1 MMHDLFQNRYRIP
14 SARATWHNYNGGIYF
29 VTICTRGQEQYFG
42 EISNSEM
49 HLSEIGHYA
58 NEQIRNVQTHYP
70 YAQIPLWVVMPN
82 HLHAIVVIDSNNVP
96 YERRGV
102 ETWRAASHMIAETQN
117 VTSNMISET
126 QNAASIM
133 ISETQHDESNMN
145 IETWRAASL
154 QGRHIANMQGWLSV
168 VVGGIKS
175 AVTKFANQN
184 KILFSWQSRFHDH
197 IIRKTDELNRIADYI
212 ENNVLRWEQDKFYR

>member
-82 HLHAIVVIDSNNVP
+82 HLHAIVVIDGNNVP

-102 ETWRAASHMIAETQN
+102 GASYCQYAGM
-117 VTSNMISET
+117 
-126 QNAASIM
+126 
-133 ISETQHDESNMN
+133 
-145 IETWRAASL
+145 
-154 QGRHIANMQGWLSV
+154 
-168 VVGGIKS
+168 VVGGCGG
-175 AVTKFANQN
+175 N
-184 KILFSWQSRFHDH
+184 KIRRHQIRQPEQNPIFLAISFSRPYHSQ
-197 IIRKTDELNRIADYI
+197 NR
-212 ENNVLRWEQDKFYR
+212 

>member
-42 EISNSEM
+42 EISNGEM

-82 HLHAIVVIDSNNVP
+82 HLHAIVVIDGNNVP
-96 YERRGV
+96 YERRSV
-102 ETWRAASHMIAETQN
+102 
-117 VTSNMISET
+117 
-126 QNAASIM
+126 
-133 ISETQHDESNMN
+133 
-145 IETWRAASL
+145 ETWRAASL